1 MDDGTL
7 ASSAKSAVGP
17 TIGILSGKPFPP
29 DAPTKITGPASDAT
43 SGETCSSVS
52 IAWTAPANDGGSPV
66 TSYTIYRNTSN
77 AEAKTV
83 AGTSTTATY
92 TDTAPGAGAD
102 GLVYYQV
109 SASNKPTSTETYEG
123 KKSAISA
130 AFLAACKP
138 TAPSGLKETGA
149 DKETGD
155 AVTIAWTASDNKGST
170 VTTYNVWYKIGDA
183 AAVNANVGTTVT
195 ALTYTLDAT
204 KVANGKI
211 KFYVTATNIKG
222 TSVNSNEIELYS
234 ADKPSAPTGL
244 VGVHSEDKATITL
257 TWTKAVDNGA
267 PLTGYSFSMAIN
279 KLAAK
284 ITTTTSTEATT
295 TFASEPGNDYIFMVA
310 ASNVKGTGAF
320 STARTVK
327 IAPN

>member
-29 DAPTKITGPASDAT
+29 DAPTKITGPADN
-43 SGETCSSVS
+43 SGETCSSLS

-83 AGTSTTATY
+83 AGTSTTATFA
-92 TDTAPGAGAD
+92 DTGTAD
-102 GLVYYQV
+102 GVVYYQV

-155 AVTIAWTASDNKGST
+155 AVTIAWTASDKKGST
-170 VTTYNVWYKIGDA
+170 ITTYNVWYKIGDA
-183 AAVNANVGTTVT
+183 AAVNANPSTTVT

-244 VGVHSEDKATITL
+244 VGVHSEDKAKITL

-284 ITTTTSTEATT
+284 ITTTTKTEATT

-310 ASNVKGTGAF
+310 ATNVKGTGAF
-320 STARTVK
+320 STAVTVK